1 MAKKPAPRK
10 SGTSAR
16 SKSARPGI
24 RTAPKKKAPAK
35 KAAPVRKATAPKK
48 TAPARKAAAPKK
60 AAPARKAA
68 APKKTAPARKA
79 AAPKKAAPA
88 RKAAAP
94 KRAAPAR
101 TAAAPKKA
109 APARKAAA
117 PKKAAPA
124 RKAAAPK
131 KTAPARKA
139 AAPKKAAPARKA
151 AAPKKAGKPSGTVR
165 AAMPSSLA
173 TPPASTGIDTGRA
186 ELRQKVRQHTS
197 TSPALTGGD
206 VDADWGR
213 ADAVGDEA
221 PGGDNPT
228 PDQDVV
234 EEIGRALGVEY
245 DDDEELQ
252 GGDEI
257 ADRDRH
263 RWELDPESSE
273 DFDDR

>member
-35 KAAPVRKATAPKK
+35 KPAPARKVAAPKKAAPARKTAAPKKAAPARKAAAPKKTAPARKAAAPKKAAPARKAASPKRAAPARKAAAPKK

-79 AAPKKAAPA
+79 AAPKKI
-88 RKAAAP
+88 
-94 KRAAPAR
+94 
-101 TAAAPKKA
+101 
-109 APARKAAA
+109 
-117 PKKAAPA
+117 
-124 RKAAAPK
+124 
-131 KTAPARKA
+131 
-139 AAPKKAAPARKA
+139 
-151 AAPKKAGKPSGTVR
+151 GNPSGTVR

-197 TSPALTGGD
+197 TSPTLTGGD

-273 DFDDR
+273 DFNDR